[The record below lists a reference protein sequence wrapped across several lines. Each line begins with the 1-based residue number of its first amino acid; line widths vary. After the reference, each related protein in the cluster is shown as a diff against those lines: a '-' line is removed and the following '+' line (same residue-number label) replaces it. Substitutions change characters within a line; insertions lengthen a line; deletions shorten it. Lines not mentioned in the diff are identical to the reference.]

1 MLTVLRVKNFILM
14 EHLELELEPGLN
26 VLTGETGAGKSIVVG
41 ALGLVLGGRASA
53 DHVRPGAS
61 EAEIEALFD
70 LGDLDP
76 ASSAAMRRLVE
87 AGVLEESGPRE
98 LAIRRVVLEGG
109 RSRAYL
115 NGKLCTAGEL
125 AALAPDLAD
134 VASQHESVALTDP
147 ATHLGHLDSFAKL
160 GAKREALAARVAELE
175 GLCASIRALRDQDK
189 SRGEREAFLRFM
201 LQGID
206 ELAPRPGE
214 IDELGAE
221 RKRLRHAGKLL
232 DLTQRAS
239 SRLDAEEGVCDQVA
253 RVAADLRAAAEL
265 DPALLAIATTLDG
278 CYAELREVASACE
291 RYAENAGGDPSRL
304 GEIEERLYRLE
315 GLLRQHGPTLEDAI
329 AARERLAAELEG
341 LTSTESRLAER
352 ERELEERLPLAAA
365 AARDLSAERRSA
377 AEKLGNAIGAELSA
391 LGMGGAR
398 VLVEVEP
405 LPSRAVDTASELLG
419 VDGARLSRDG
429 IDRVE
434 FLISPNKG
442 IEPKALRK
450 IASGGELSRA
460 LLALKRVLA
469 EGGPAGL
476 YVFDEVDSGVGG
488 AVAERIGSAIADV
501 AHHHQVLCIT
511 HLAPIAAF
519 ADAHFVVKKTSHGD
533 VTESRVDRVR
543 DDERVREVAR
553 MLSGATITRA
563 GEDAA
568 RELIAAAKTP
578 RGGGQAKPKSEA
590 GGEKHGAQGSRGSAS
605 DGSQAKRVGD
615 PSSAKA
621 PAPKAAAHN
630 AAAGKAATLKA
641 PRTKG

>member
-14 EHLELELEPGLN
+14 EDLELELEPGLN

-41 ALGLVLGGRASA
+41 ALGLVLGGRANA
-53 DHVRPGAS
+53 DQVRPGAG

-76 ASSAAMRRLVE
+76 KTSPALARLLE
-87 AGVLEESGPRE
+87 AGILPGADASEAAGTVRE

-109 RSRAYL
+109 RSRAYV

-147 ATHLGHLDSFAKL
+147 STHLGHLDSFAKL
-160 GAKREALAARVAELE
+160 DGARNALSAQVAELE
-175 GLCASIRALRDQDK
+175 ALANEIRSLRELDK

-206 ELAPRPGE
+206 ELAPKPGE
-214 IDELGAE
+214 IDDLNAE

-239 SRLDAEEGVCDQVA
+239 ARLEGEEGISDQIA
-253 RVAADLRAAAEL
+253 RVASDLRAAAEL
-265 DPALLAIATTLDG
+265 DTSLEALVKTLDA
-278 CYAELREVASACE
+278 CYAELREVGGACE
-291 RYAENAGGDPSRL
+291 RYAEEVGGDPGRL

-315 GLLRQHGPTLEDAI
+315 GLLRQHGPTIDDALE
-329 AARERLAAELEG
+329 ARDRLAAELDT
-341 LTSTESRLAER
+341 LTGTESRMAER
-352 ERELEERLPLAAA
+352 EKELERRLPEAAR
-365 AARDLSAERRSA
+365 AARDLSDKRKRA
-377 AEKLGNAIGAELSA
+377 AEKLGNAIGAELGA

-405 LPSRAVDTASELLG
+405 LAARSIEAKGDALG

-442 IEPKALRK
+442 IEPKPLRK

-476 YVFDEVDSGVGG
+476 YVFDEVDAGVGG
-488 AVAERIGSAIADV
+488 AVAERIGAAIADV

-519 ADAHFVVKKTSHGD
+519 ADAHFVVKKSTRGD
-533 VTESRVDRVR
+533 VTHSRVEPVR
-543 DDERVREVAR
+543 GDERVREVAR
-553 MLSGATITRA
+553 MLSGAKITKA
-563 GEDAA
+563 TEDAA
-568 RELIAAAKTP
+568 RELIAAAKESRADKIAYDARANGNAVKTDP
-578 RGGGQAKPKSEA
+578 VETAAKAGPSAKSAASKKPAKPGSE
-590 GGEKHGAQGSRGSAS
+590 
-605 DGSQAKRVGD
+605 KR
-615 PSSAKA
+615 AKA
-621 PAPKAAAHN
+621 
-630 AAAGKAATLKA
+630 
-641 PRTKG
+641 